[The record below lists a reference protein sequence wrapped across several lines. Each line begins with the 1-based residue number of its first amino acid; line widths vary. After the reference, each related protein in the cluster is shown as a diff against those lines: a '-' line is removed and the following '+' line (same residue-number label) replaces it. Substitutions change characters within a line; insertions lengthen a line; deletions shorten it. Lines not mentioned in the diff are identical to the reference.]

1 LKTFRLERVSGVRL
15 RQKSTFSP
23 DSFGIGLR
31 SGQSGKFPDAL
42 KTSLAYNGIVTY
54 MTASRAITWS
64 IGIWL
69 IVLALYAGM
78 SLTHPRGSQ
87 TLVAFGNVVQ
97 CIVPL
102 IANAGLLLNAGT
114 PYWRRNIFWM
124 LLALSCTLW
133 MVGQFQ
139 WTYYEVYLHEPLP
152 GLYPGDILFFLHG
165 VPLMAALALQ
175 PHRKRG
181 EVHARL
187 GYLDFGLLLTWW
199 TFVYVFFVLPWIY
212 AAPTSALYNHNFNVI
227 TDTQNAIIVVGLILL
242 WLRSKGAWKNVYFH
256 LLGASVVYML
266 ASLVV
271 DVQNDV
277 GIYYTGSLYDLPLI
291 SSFFWF
297 AFAGLIAYLNS
308 AQLDAAQSAESF
320 DSGNDTEPGV
330 HGWSSRLAMAAVI
343 SLPLLALYSLQF
355 DHAEPAVRDFR
366 LVTTM
371 VAALPLAGL
380 IFVRSHFAEK
390 DRGRLL
396 VQSEQALENLKRLQT
411 QLVQTEKLVSL
422 GQLAAGAAHEINNPL
437 AAILGFSDLLAD
449 DETLPEKARSTASK
463 IREQARRTKTLVGN
477 LLSFARQVPPER
489 TLLDIN
495 TVVNNAVQLR
505 ALDLRSTTT
514 RIEQQL
520 ESVLPGVRGD
530 GNQLMQVFFNLISNA
545 IDAMETHKGGVL
557 TIKTLR
563 DRGNV
568 VILFSDTGPGIK
580 EPHRVFDPFYTT
592 KPVGKGTGLG
602 LSICFG
608 IIQEHSG
615 KILCYNRQEG
625 GAVFRVELPAVL
637 AAFPAKELQQLTTQG
652 SNPRKPN

>member
-1 LKTFRLERVSGVRL
+1 
-15 RQKSTFSP
+15 
-23 DSFGIGLR
+23 
-31 SGQSGKFPDAL
+31 
-42 KTSLAYNGIVTY
+42 
-54 MTASRAITWS
+54 MTASRTITWAV
-64 IGIWL
+64 GVWL
-69 IVLALYAGM
+69 VVLALYAGV
-78 SLTHPRGSQ
+78 SLSHTRGSH
-87 TLVAFGNVVQ
+87 TLVIFGNVVQ

-124 LLALSCTLW
+124 LIALSCTLW
-133 MVGQFQ
+133 MMGQFQ
-139 WTYYEVYLHEPLP
+139 WTYYEVYLHRPLP
-152 GLYPGDILFFLHG
+152 GLYPGDILFFLRG
-165 VPLMAALALQ
+165 IPLMAALALQ
-175 PHRKRG
+175 PHRKSG
-181 EVHARL
+181 EVRTRL
-187 GYLDFGLLLTWW
+187 GYMDFGLLLTWW
-199 TFVYVFFVLPWIY
+199 TYVYVFFVLPWIY
-212 AAPTSALYNHNFNVI
+212 ARSSSAQYNHNFNVI
-227 TDTQNAIIVVGLILL
+227 TDTQNGIIVFWLIFL
-242 WLRSKGAWKNVYFH
+242 WLRSEGAWKKAYFH
-256 LLGASVVYML
+256 LLGASVAYML

-271 DVQNDV
+271 DVQSDV

-291 SSFFWF
+291 SAFLWF
-297 AFAGLIAYLNS
+297 ALAGLIAYLNR
-308 AQLDAAQSAESF
+308 AQLDATQPEESSNF
-320 DSGNDTEPGV
+320 GEAPPQNV

-343 SLPLLALYSLQF
+343 SLPLLALYSLRA
-355 DHAEPAVRDFR
+355 DRAEPDVRDFR

-380 IFVRSHFAEK
+380 IFVRSHFAET
-390 DRGRLL
+390 DRARLL
-396 VQSEQALENLKRLQT
+396 VRSEQALENLKRLQA

-449 DETLPEKARSTASK
+449 DEALPDKARSTASK

-505 ALDLRSTTT
+505 TLDLRSSTT
-514 RIEQQL
+514 RIELQL

-545 IDAMETHKGGVL
+545 IDAMESHKGGVL
-557 TIKTLR
+557 TIKTMR

-568 VILFSDTGPGIK
+568 VILFSDTGPGIM

-608 IIQEHSG
+608 IVQEHNG

-652 SNPRKPN
+652 SNPRKLG